1 MLQNLSR
8 RVGISWQFYLI
19 INQYFTKKFMTL
31 AEDLPLTTESASVTE
46 IKIEGIT
53 EPVLVRYFETLN
65 AGDFQATAALFAQ
78 EGTMY
83 PPFEEPKVGKDAIA
97 AYLEAEAQGMILS
110 PNQGI
115 AETLED
121 GLIDIK
127 VSGRVQTRW
136 FGVNVSWSFVLN
148 SEQEIISA
156 TVKLLASPQELLSLK
171 R

>member
-1 MLQNLSR
+1 
-8 RVGISWQFYLI
+8 
-19 INQYFTKKFMTL
+19 MTL
-31 AEDLPLTTESASVTE
+31 AEDLPSTTESVAVVE
-46 IKIEGIT
+46 VKIEGIT

-127 VSGRVQTRW
+127 VSGKVQTRW

-148 SEQEIISA
+148 SEREILEA
-156 TVKLLASPQELLSLK
+156 TIKLLASPQELLSMK
-171 R
+171 K

>member
-1 MLQNLSR
+1 
-8 RVGISWQFYLI
+8 
-19 INQYFTKKFMTL
+19 MTL
-31 AEDLPLTTESASVTE
+31 AEDLPSTTESASVAE
-46 IKIEGIT
+46 VKIEGIT

-127 VSGRVQTRW
+127 VSGKVQTRW

-148 SEQEIISA
+148 SEGEILEA
-156 TVKLLASPQELLSLK
+156 TIKLLASPQELLSMK
-171 R
+171 K

>member
-1 MLQNLSR
+1 
-8 RVGISWQFYLI
+8 
-19 INQYFTKKFMTL
+19 MTL
-31 AEDLPLTTESASVTE
+31 AEDLPLTTESVSVVE
-46 IKIEGIT
+46 VKIEGIT

-97 AYLEAEAQGMILS
+97 AYLEAEAQGMTLY

-136 FGVNVSWSFVLN
+136 FGVNVAWSFVLN
-148 SEQEIISA
+148 PEQEILST